1 MVFEKRRKLAPLGKI
16 LLNLD
21 KITLEQLS
29 QALIVQREKYPD
41 KMLGEILIDLGYIT
55 VDELHNAL
63 ALQFQYPHIKITHYK
78 LEKEVLDLIPKEIA
92 QQYKLVPLDRFNKI
106 LTVAM
111 FNPLDREAI
120 KKIASITG
128 LDIRVF
134 VAYREELDDT
144 ISLVYK

>member
-1 MVFEKRRKLAPLGKI
+1 MVLERRRKLAPLGKI
-16 LLNLD
+16 LLNLG

-29 QALIVQREKYPD
+29 QGLIIQREKYPD
-41 KMLGEILIDLGYIT
+41 KMLGEILVDLGHIT
-55 VDELHNAL
+55 IDELHNAL
-63 ALQFQYPHIKITHYK
+63 ALQFQYPHIKINKYK
-78 LEKEVLDLIPKEIA
+78 LSKETLDLVPKEVAQRFKLIP
-92 QQYKLVPLDRFNKI
+92 LDKFDNI

-120 KKIASITG
+120 KTITEITG

-134 VAYREELDDT
+134 VAFREELDET

>member
-16 LLNLD
+16 LLNLK

-29 QALIVQREKYPD
+29 QALIFQREKYPD
-41 KMLGEILIDLGYIT
+41 KMLGEILMDLGYIT
-55 VDELHNAL
+55 IDELHNAL
-63 ALQFQYPHIKITHYK
+63 ALQFQYPHIKITQYR
-78 LEKEVLDLIPKEIA
+78 LTKEVLNLIPKEIA
-92 QQYKLVPLDRFNKI
+92 QRYKLIPLDKFDKI

-120 KKIASITG
+120 KTISDFTG

-134 VAYREELDDT
+134 VAYREELDET